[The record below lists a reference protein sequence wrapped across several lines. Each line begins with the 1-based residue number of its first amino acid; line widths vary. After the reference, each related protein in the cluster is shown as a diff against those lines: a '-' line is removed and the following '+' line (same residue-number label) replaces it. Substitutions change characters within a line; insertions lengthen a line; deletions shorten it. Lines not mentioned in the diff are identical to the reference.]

1 MSAKRSRCKPASSP
15 PSPHKGKP
23 GALPF
28 VPTTRQRREVELAMA
43 TGMSLETIADAMEV
57 SRRTLC
63 RTFAR
68 ELAVGRSKKLLASV
82 VRLDDLAAAGNVS
95 AAKYLH
101 GLMLS
106 HGNKPES
113 FADDNGPPLLAKS
126 KLISMSRG
134 IRPKKANFG
143 KTTKCAQNQGG
154 IYARCGRRPWPAT
167 IPPPVRC

>member
-23 GALPF
+23 GPLPF

-63 RTFAR
+63 RSFAR

-101 GLMLS
+101 GLMLN

-113 FADDNGPPLLAKS
+113 FEDDKWATIASQIEADLDEQGNL
-126 KLISMSRG
+126 
-134 IRPKKANFG
+134 PKKGEFWKN
-143 KTTKCAQNQGG
+143 N
-154 IYARCGRRPWPAT
+154 
-167 IPPPVRC
+167 

>member
-15 PSPHKGKP
+15 PSPPKGKP
-23 GALPF
+23 GPLPF

-63 RTFAR
+63 RT
-68 ELAVGRSKKLLASV
+68 VGRSKKLLASV

-113 FADDNGPPLLAKS
+113 FADDKWATIASQIEADLDEQGNS
-126 KLISMSRG
+126 
-134 IRPKKANFG
+134 PKKGEF
-143 KTTKCAQNQGG
+143 
-154 IYARCGRRPWPAT
+154 
-167 IPPPVRC
+167 

>member
-1 MSAKRSRCKPASSP
+1 MSAKRSRCKPASSW

-23 GALPF
+23 GPLPF

-101 GLMLS
+101 GLMLN

-113 FADDNGPPLLAKS
+113 FADDKWATIASQIEADLDEQGNS
-126 KLISMSRG
+126 
-134 IRPKKANFG
+134 PKKGEF
-143 KTTKCAQNQGG
+143 
-154 IYARCGRRPWPAT
+154 
-167 IPPPVRC
+167 